1 MPSTVYKGDLAEVTF
16 ASETGLRLTDDNSAI
31 IITTVNSS
39 LLQITGNTTGS
50 PLVSHFLQYPRGMLI
65 GSKLVFFQ
73 AASSSL
79 IENDDVDGRVFTIT
93 DFRPGGTGGSA
104 ELGNDNHTQITISP
118 AMKTGA
124 VSFAT
129 GDGFEILP
137 FCTPPFD
144 TASAYSKTGALTS
157 DESCKIDQF
166 LGIASAITLP
176 ETKVDL
182 KRFHV
187 VGLGRD
193 VSVQVPGKF
202 VTEGGSF
209 EVNMHTARWLKY
221 CLGKEAVETP
231 PAIVSAFVE
240 LDLAAAEAAGVSQ
253 VTLNAVTNI
262 AVDDYIAIVD
272 ATTTSCVSDHEPSG
286 ATWDGA
292 AFSGLFDNCETNEY
306 RRVIG
311 LNGNIVY
318 LDEPLAYPHDP
329 STSSVRVIW
338 QTPKATGSGTGVKTT
353 GVVTVGTAAAYG
365 SITTD
370 TTQITTKVRIGDVLY
385 NGGPDSGGG
394 GAGTLPL
401 AIANRLGVVSAIGS
415 HAFTIANGL
424 ESSIADNDVLW
435 VATAPYL
442 QTVAPSTGAA
452 ASSTGNLHY
461 AGYAGVQHLLYSKDT
476 LPSFCLEVSQRRR
489 DVNEGD
495 TSVADGTSADSKE
508 LTRVYRGCKVKDWT
522 LSTDNDAALK
532 LAVNFD
538 SALCYTD
545 TGRLEPTA
553 NIRGSRYRSHQ
564 MFDDTANTEIGR
576 YVSGIGKGTQ
586 KPYMFYNGSITLAG
600 QTIGQVVSFTLTG
613 ATGLTTHYAINGA
626 DTTATA
632 VTDQVPFAGSRNPA
646 LLVEGQTEY
655 SMDLE
660 IIVDDPIFFHKMRT
674 ATEFT
679 NSATNQ
685 ILLEF
690 TKNGDGTNREKM
702 SIIIDDYYITEAPV
716 QIPEDKGAVKSALK
730 VMPKAV
736 KIVCRDT
743 ILKY

>member
-1 MPSTVYKGDLAEVTF
+1 M
-16 ASETGLRLTDDNSAI
+16 
-31 IITTVNSS
+31 
-39 LLQITGNTTGS
+39 
-50 PLVSHFLQYPRGMLI
+50 
-65 GSKLVFFQ
+65 
-73 AASSSL
+73 
-79 IENDDVDGRVFTIT
+79 
-93 DFRPGGTGGSA
+93 
-104 ELGNDNHTQITISP
+104 
-118 AMKTGA
+118 
-124 VSFAT
+124 
-129 GDGFEILP
+129 
-137 FCTPPFD
+137 
-144 TASAYSKTGALTS
+144 
-157 DESCKIDQF
+157 
-166 LGIASAITLP
+166 
-176 ETKVDL
+176 
-182 KRFHV
+182 
-187 VGLGRD
+187 
-193 VSVQVPGKF
+193 
-202 VTEGGSF
+202 
-209 EVNMHTARWLKY
+209 
-221 CLGKEAVETP
+221 
-231 PAIVSAFVE
+231 
-240 LDLAAAEAAGVSQ
+240 
-253 VTLNAVTNI
+253 
-262 AVDDYIAIVD
+262 
-272 ATTTSCVSDHEPSG
+272 
-286 ATWDGA
+286 
-292 AFSGLFDNCETNEY
+292 
-306 RRVIG
+306 
-311 LNGNIVY
+311 
-318 LDEPLAYPHDP
+318 
-329 STSSVRVIW
+329 
-338 QTPKATGSGTGVKTT
+338 
-353 GVVTVGTAAAYG
+353 
-365 SITTD
+365 
-370 TTQITTKVRIGDVLY
+370 
-385 NGGPDSGGG
+385 
-394 GAGTLPL
+394 
-401 AIANRLGVVSAIGS
+401 
-415 HAFTIANGL
+415 
-424 ESSIADNDVLW
+424 W